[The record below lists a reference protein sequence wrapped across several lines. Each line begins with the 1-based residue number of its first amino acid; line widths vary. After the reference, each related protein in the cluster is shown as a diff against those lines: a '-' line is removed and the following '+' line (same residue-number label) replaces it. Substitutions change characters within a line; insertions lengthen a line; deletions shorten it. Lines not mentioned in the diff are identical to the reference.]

1 MIGFIQQLQRR
12 TPLGWLQL
20 TRQKGRLAVA
30 LSGVAFADLLMLMQL
45 GFRSALFN
53 SATTLHESI
62 RADVV
67 LLSPQALNLQDLST
81 FTRRRLYQ
89 AMDVP
94 GVATAEPLY
103 NSLVTWKNPQSR
115 KKTQVM
121 IIGFN
126 PDKPA
131 FDLPEVNQ
139 NIDSIKLPDTILF
152 DEATRGEYGEVIE
165 QIKQGKTV
173 KTEIKGRTVTVDNL
187 FKVGASFAADGT
199 LMTSDQN
206 FLRLFPN
213 QDSGSV
219 NLGLIRLE
227 AGYQAEEVA
236 EKLKYHLRNADDIKV
251 MTKEEFIA
259 FEKAY
264 WQSNTPIGFIFALGT
279 MMGFIVGVIIVYQVL
294 STDVNAHIKE
304 YATFKAMGYKNF
316 FLLSVVFEEAI
327 ILAILGFIPG
337 ALISTGLYALTRNAT
352 NLPLYMT
359 VARAIQVQVM
369 TIIMCMM
376 SGAVAT
382 RKVQSADPADMF

>member
-131 FDLPEVNQ
+131 FNLPEVNQ